1 VPRAWFF
8 LLMAIV
14 SEVSSVILMKLYSTQ
29 GNLTGMLFMYFAIGL
44 SFTFMALALKKISL
58 AVAYATWE
66 SLGLLAIAVIGSFFF
81 REHLSVLQLTGIG
94 LLLGGVVVV
103 NIAENAQNE

>member
-1 VPRAWFF
+1 
-8 LLMAIV
+8 
-14 SEVSSVILMKLYSTQ
+14 MKLYSTQ

-44 SFTFMALALKKISL
+44 SFTFMALA
-58 AVAYATWE
+58 VAYATWE
-66 SLGLLAIAVIGSFFF
+66 SLGLFAIAVIGSFFF